1 VVNPIFCIFTENTK
15 STQNKT
21 MKILRKILTFIGIFI
36 AIVMVATIFVK
47 REYTVEREIIINKPK
62 QQVFDYVK
70 YLKNQDYY
78 SKWATMDPKMK
89 KEYTGTDG
97 TVGFISA
104 WDSENKELG
113 RGEQEISKITEGE
126 RIDFQLR
133 FYEPMASVSPA
144 YMTTD
149 SISATQTKV
158 KWGMSGTMAYP
169 TNVVLMF
176 MDINE
181 ILGRDLTTGL
191 TALKGVLEK

>member
-1 VVNPIFCIFTENTK
+1 
-15 STQNKT
+15 

-36 AIVMVATIFVK
+36 GLVMIAAIFVK
-47 REYTVEREIIINKPK
+47 RDYSVEREIVINKPK

-70 YLKNQDYY
+70 LLKNQDNY

-97 TVGFISA
+97 TVGFISS
-104 WDSENKELG
+104 WDSENGNLG
-113 RGEQEISKITEGE
+113 RGEQEIRQITEGE
-126 RIDFQLR
+126 RIEYQLR
-133 FYEPMASVSPA
+133 FFKPVKSTSPA

-149 SISATQTKV
+149 SVSATQTKV

-176 MDINE
+176 MDISE

>member
-1 VVNPIFCIFTENTK
+1 
-15 STQNKT
+15 
-21 MKILRKILTFIGIFI
+21 
-36 AIVMVATIFVK
+36 
-47 REYTVEREIIINKPK
+47 
-62 QQVFDYVK
+62 
-70 YLKNQDYY
+70 
-78 SKWATMDPKMK
+78 MK

-104 WDSENKELG
+104 WDSEDAQLG

-158 KWGMSGTMAYP
+158 KWGMSGTMTYP
-169 TNVVLMF
+169 TNAVLLF
-176 MDINE
+176 MDISE

-191 TALKGVLEK
+191 TTLKGVLEK

>member
-1 VVNPIFCIFTENTK
+1 
-15 STQNKT
+15 

-36 AIVMVATIFVK
+36 AIVMFATMFVK

-62 QQVFDYVK
+62 QQVFEYVK
-70 YLKNQDYY
+70 RLKNQDNY

-149 SISATQTKV
+149 SISAMQTKV

-176 MDINE
+176 MDISE

>member
-1 VVNPIFCIFTENTK
+1 
-15 STQNKT
+15 
-21 MKILRKILTFIGIFI
+21 MKILKKLLLGVAILIGLVLI
-36 AIVMVATIFVK
+36 AAWFTNK
-47 REYTVEREIIINKPK
+47 DYSVEREIVINKPK

-70 YLKNQDYY
+70 FLKNQDNY
-78 SKWATMDPKMK
+78 SKWAMMDLKMK
-89 KEYTGTDG
+89 KEYIGTDG
-97 TVGFISA
+97 TVGFISS
-104 WDSENKELG
+104 WDSENKQLG

-133 FYEPMASVSPA
+133 FFEPMSSTSPA

-149 SISATQTKV
+149 SVSATQTKV

-176 MDINE
+176 MDISE

-191 TALKGVLEK
+191 TTLKRVMEK

>member
-1 VVNPIFCIFTENTK
+1 
-15 STQNKT
+15 
-21 MKILRKILTFIGIFI
+21 MKILKKILLFIGIFI
-36 AIVMVATIFVK
+36 GLVMVATIFVK
-47 REYTVEREIIINKPK
+47 REYSVEREIVINKPK

-70 YLKNQDYY
+70 FLKNQNNY

-104 WDSENKELG
+104 WDSEDDQLG
-113 RGEQEISKITEGE
+113 RGEQEISKIIEGE

-176 MDINE
+176 MDVSE

-191 TALKGVLEK
+191 TALKSTLEK

>member
-1 VVNPIFCIFTENTK
+1 
-15 STQNKT
+15 
-21 MKILRKILTFIGIFI
+21 MKILKKILLFVGIFI
-36 AIVMVATIFVK
+36 GLVMVAAIFVK
-47 REYTVEREIIINKPK
+47 REYSVEREIVINKPK

-70 YLKNQDYY
+70 LLKNQDNY

-104 WDSENKELG
+104 WDSENDQLG

-133 FYEPMASVSPA
+133 FFKPFKSTSPA

-176 MDINE
+176 MDISE

>member
-1 VVNPIFCIFTENTK
+1 
-15 STQNKT
+15 
-21 MKILRKILTFIGIFI
+21 MKILKKILTFIGIFI
-36 AIVMVATIFVK
+36 GLVMIAAIFVK
-47 REYTVEREIIINKPK
+47 REYSVEREIVINKPK

-70 YLKNQDYY
+70 FLKNQDNY
-78 SKWATMDPKMK
+78 SKWAMMDPKMK

-97 TVGFISA
+97 TVGFISS
-104 WDSENKELG
+104 WDSEDDQLG
-113 RGEQEISKITEGE
+113 RGEQEIKKITEGE

-133 FYEPMASVSPA
+133 FFEPMSSTSPA

-149 SISATQTKV
+149 SVSATQTKV

-176 MDINE
+176 MDISE

-191 TALKGVLEK
+191 TTLKGVLEK

>member
-1 VVNPIFCIFTENTK
+1 
-15 STQNKT
+15 
-21 MKILRKILTFIGIFI
+21 MKILKKILTFIGIFI
-36 AIVMVATIFVK
+36 GLVMIAAIFVK
-47 REYTVEREIIINKPK
+47 REYSVEREVVINKPK
-62 QQVFDYVK
+62 QQVFEYVK
-70 YLKNQDYY
+70 LLKNQGNY

-97 TVGFISA
+97 TVGFISS
-104 WDSENKELG
+104 WDSEDKQLG

-126 RIDFQLR
+126 RIDYQLR
-133 FYEPMASVSPA
+133 FFEPMASVSPA
-144 YMTTD
+144 YMTTESVSD
-149 SISATQTKV
+149 STTKV

-176 MDINE
+176 MDISE

>member
-1 VVNPIFCIFTENTK
+1 
-15 STQNKT
+15 

-47 REYTVEREIIINKPK
+47 REYTVEREVVINKPK

-70 YLKNQDYY
+70 HLKNQDYY

-104 WDSENKELG
+104 WDSENKQLG

-176 MDINE
+176 LDMNE
-181 ILGRDLTTGL
+181 ILGRDLTSGL

>member
-1 VVNPIFCIFTENTK
+1 
-15 STQNKT
+15 
-21 MKILRKILTFIGIFI
+21 MKVLKKILTFIGIFI
-36 AIVMVATIFVK
+36 GLVMIAAIFVK
-47 REYTVEREIIINKPK
+47 REYSVEREIVINKPK
-62 QQVFDYVK
+62 QQVFEYIK
-70 YLKNQDYY
+70 LLKNQDNY
-78 SKWATMDPKMK
+78 SKWAMMDSKMK

-126 RIDFQLR
+126 RVDYQLR
-133 FYEPMASVSPA
+133 FFEPMSSTSPA

-149 SISATQTKV
+149 SVSATQTKV

-176 MDINE
+176 MDISE

-191 TALKGVLEK
+191 TTLKGVLEK

>member
-1 VVNPIFCIFTENTK
+1 
-15 STQNKT
+15 
-21 MKILRKILTFIGIFI
+21 MKILKKILTFIGIFI
-36 AIVMVATIFVK
+36 GLVMVAAIFVK
-47 REYTVEREIIINKPK
+47 RQYSVEREIIINKPK
-62 QQVFDYVK
+62 QQVFEYVK
-70 YLKNQDYY
+70 RLKNQDNY
-78 SKWATMDPKMK
+78 SKWAMMDQKMK

-104 WDSENKELG
+104 WDSENDELG

-158 KWGMSGTMAYP
+158 KWGMSGTMTYP
-169 TNVVLMF
+169 TNAVLLF
-176 MDINE
+176 MDISE
-181 ILGRDLTTGL
+181 ILGRDLTIGL
-191 TALKGVLEK
+191 TTLKGVLEK

>member
-1 VVNPIFCIFTENTK
+1 
-15 STQNKT
+15 
-21 MKILRKILTFIGIFI
+21 MKILKKILLFIGIFI
-36 AIVMVATIFVK
+36 GLVMVATIFVK
-47 REYTVEREIIINKPK
+47 REYSVEREVVINKPK

-70 YLKNQDYY
+70 FLRNQNNY

-104 WDSENKELG
+104 WDSEDDQLG
-113 RGEQEISKITEGE
+113 RGEQEISKIIEGE

-176 MDINE
+176 MDVSE

-191 TALKGVLEK
+191 TALKSTLEK

>member
-1 VVNPIFCIFTENTK
+1 
-15 STQNKT
+15 
-21 MKILRKILTFIGIFI
+21 MKILKKILLFIGIFI
-36 AIVMVATIFVK
+36 GLVMVATIFVK
-47 REYTVEREIIINKPK
+47 REYSVEREIVINKPK

-70 YLKNQDYY
+70 LLKNQNNY

-104 WDSENKELG
+104 WDSEDDQLG
-113 RGEQEISKITEGE
+113 RGEQEISKIIEGE

-176 MDINE
+176 MDVSE

-191 TALKGVLEK
+191 TALKSTLEK

>member
-1 VVNPIFCIFTENTK
+1 
-15 STQNKT
+15 
-21 MKILRKILTFIGIFI
+21 MKILKKILTFIGIFI
-36 AIVMVATIFVK
+36 GLVMIAAIFVK
-47 REYTVEREIIINKPK
+47 RGYSVEREIVINKPK

-70 YLKNQDYY
+70 FLKNQDNY
-78 SKWATMDPKMK
+78 SKWAMMDPKMK

-97 TVGFISA
+97 TVGFISS
-104 WDSENKELG
+104 WDSEDDQLG
-113 RGEQEISKITEGE
+113 RGEQEIKKITEGE

-133 FYEPMASVSPA
+133 FFEPMSSTSPA

-149 SISATQTKV
+149 SVSATQTKV

-176 MDINE
+176 MDISE

-191 TALKGVLEK
+191 TTLKGVLEK